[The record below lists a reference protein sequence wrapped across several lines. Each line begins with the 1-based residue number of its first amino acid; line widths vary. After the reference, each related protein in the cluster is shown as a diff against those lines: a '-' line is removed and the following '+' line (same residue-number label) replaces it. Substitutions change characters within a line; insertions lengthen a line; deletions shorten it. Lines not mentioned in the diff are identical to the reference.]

1 MNALR
6 RSRRLIW
13 LWAGAAAITAFLLI
27 ISESD
32 ASVSNALFNPNVW
45 MAGLCGLAVSIAYC
59 PLLSAHWVRWYWGI
73 ILGLPV
79 GATTLFVFFFFNPHS
94 WQGSRINAWKSVLLF
109 LGVYPHFIVPGCIGA
124 GILGSL
130 LINEN
135 EPTSS

>member
-32 ASVSNALFNPNVW
+32 ASVSGALFNTNVW

-59 PLLSAHWVRWYWGI
+59 PILSAHWVRWYWGI

-79 GATTLFVFFFFNPHS
+79 GATTL
-94 WQGSRINAWKSVLLF
+94 
-109 LGVYPHFIVPGCIGA
+109 
-124 GILGSL
+124 
-130 LINEN
+130 
-135 EPTSS
+135 